1 MDWSIFIDFGG
12 ASAWCEKQNAE
23 ADPCGMSNKETT
35 NGKSKD
41 EIQGSFAALR
51 MTT

>member
-1 MDWSIFIDFGG
+1 LVVQVLG
-12 ASAWCEKQNAE
+12 AKNGAE
-23 ADPCGMSNKETT
+23 ADSCGMANKETS